1 MKEAR
6 VLALAGIFQAL
17 SLVRDLA
24 REGDCDGDAMEA
36 SLASVFKL
44 ESDSAADVFGGH
56 AGVRRGLRTLVEQVD
71 GDGERDL
78 PLFHMLISVLK
89 LERNLARNHAVSR
102 RLGEELAGMQRQ
114 LQHFPVNHPTILAR
128 LADIYAENLSGLK
141 PRITVVGNP
150 LYLRQPAQAQRV
162 RALLLAAVRAAV
174 LWHQLGGRRRHLLFR
189 PQREVMIARGML
201 TGASLRG

>member
-1 MKEAR
+1 MKESR
-6 VLALAGIFQAL
+6 VLALAGVFQAL

-24 REGDCDGDAMEA
+24 RTGDCDNEPMEA

-44 ESDSAADVFGGH
+44 EADSAADVFGGNR
-56 AGVRRGLRTLVEQVD
+56 GVRRGLRALVKQVE
-71 GDGERDL
+71 GDDRDL
-78 PLFHMLISVLK
+78 PLFHLLVNVMK
-89 LERNLARNHAVSR
+89 LERSLAGRPEINQ
-102 RLGEELAGMQRQ
+102 RLGEELTGMQRQ
-114 LQHFPVNHPTILAR
+114 LQHFPVTHPTILAH
-128 LADIYAENLSGLK
+128 LADLYCANLSGLK

-150 LYLRQPAQAQRV
+150 LYLQRPALAERV

-201 TGASLRG
+201 TGVALRG